1 MLTKA
6 VVGRMIWQPPPRLA
20 GLGLRVNS
28 NIKRSTIDECV
39 PAPPAWIFW
48 SRIAVTD
55 VSSRR
60 VPPDRRRVL
69 IIEDELA
76 TLYAINHLFLGS
88 GWDVQIS
95 KSAKEALSDL
105 DPIPDWVI
113 IDLGLADS
121 NGLDLLRYIRRNS
134 LPCRVV
140 LIVEQVDKDLA
151 ATLEPLKPE
160 AVLKKPLSFDRLA
173 QVCEAGP
180 ITPEQPHIFEFD

>member
-6 VVGRMIWQPPPRLA
+6 VVGREIWRPPPRLA

-60 VPPDRRRVL
+60 VPPDRQRVL

-76 TLYAINHLFLGS
+76 MLYAMNHLFLAS
-88 GWDVQIS
+88 EWDVQIT
-95 KSAKEALSDL
+95 KSVKEALSGL

-121 NGLDLLRYIRRNS
+121 NGVDLLRHIRRNS

-140 LIVEQVDKDLA
+140 LIVEQIDQDLA
-151 ATLEPLKPE
+151 KSLEPLSPE

-180 ITPEQPHIFEFD
+180 ITPIEFNIFEFD